1 MEQLEL
7 DLGVDSDTGSSSSSE
22 KFGPNPSRRIDLRP
36 RRESITQKF
45 DIYDKKKKVSL
56 YVTVGL
62 YPDGQPGEIFLA
74 LGDTGEVDRSWMDAV
89 ARGVSIALQHGVP
102 LHRLVDLY
110 IYTKWRPFG
119 PVKGYSSINM
129 CSGPLDLVFRWL
141 GIEFLGMDDLGIQR
155 KVAE

>member
-1 MEQLEL
+1 MMVQLEL
-7 DLGVDSDTGSSSSSE
+7 DLGLNPGSSSSGES
-22 KFGPNPSRRIDLRP
+22 FGPNPSRRTDLRS
-36 RRESITQKF
+36 RRENVTQKF
-45 DIYDKKKKVSL
+45 NIYDKKKRVSL

-110 IYTKWRPFG
+110 AYTKWRPSG

-155 KVAE
+155 KAVE